1 MKNKTLISSYDE
13 INDTFACKID
23 GKNGYFAD
31 FDICDG
37 VFLSVDK
44 NMCPTS
50 VFVSD
55 ASKVFNTP
63 KRVLE
68 NPNVKIAIDCDEMFL
83 NFDLFINNSKIF
95 SSKTENDFR
104 IPALNFLI
112 DANY

>member
-13 INDTFACKID
+13 INDTFVCKID

-31 FDICDG
+31 FDISDG

-55 ASKVFNTP
+55 ASKVFKTS
-63 KRVLE
+63 KKVLE
-68 NPNVKIAIDCDEMFL
+68 NPDVKISLDCDGYFL
-83 NFDLFINNSKIF
+83 DFELFINNSRIF
-95 SSKTENDFR
+95 SSRSVNDFK
-104 IPALNFLI
+104 IPSLNFLI